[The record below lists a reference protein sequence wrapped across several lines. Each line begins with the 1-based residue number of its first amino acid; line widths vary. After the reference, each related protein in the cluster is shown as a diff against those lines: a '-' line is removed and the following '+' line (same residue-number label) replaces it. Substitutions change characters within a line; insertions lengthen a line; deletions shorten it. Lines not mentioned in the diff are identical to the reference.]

1 VTLPVADQDSQV
13 NAGPPQVDLHPLG
26 GPAARLDWGRSVV
39 EAVFPLEGK
48 ALPRDHAQAL
58 QHALAE
64 HLPWLRSDAGA
75 GIHPLKLVSGP
86 ESLALLSQ
94 RTRLILRVSANRLDD
109 LKALGGVELDVAGHA
124 LRLGAVHLRALQ
136 PLATLYAYRVAATSG
151 DESLFMQTMEAELAA
166 LAIAGERVCGKRQ
179 SMRVDGREMTTFS
192 LMLHALV
199 PEQSLRLQQHGL
211 GPHRLLGCG
220 LFVPHKSAAAVG
232 V

>member
-1 VTLPVADQDSQV
+1 MTANHDAL
-13 NAGPPQVDLHPLG
+13 
-26 GPAARLDWGRSVV
+26 V

-48 ALPRDHAQAL
+48 ALARDHAQAL

-64 HLPWLRSDAGA
+64 QLPWLRSDAGA

-94 RTRLILRVSANRLDD
+94 RTRLILRVDANRLDE
-109 LKALGGVELDVAGHA
+109 LKALCGVELDVSGHA

-136 PLATLYAYRVAATSG
+136 PLATLYAYRVAAVSA
-151 DESLFMQTMEAELAA
+151 DESEFMQAMEAELTE
-166 LAIAGERVCGKRQ
+166 LAIAGERVCGKRH
-179 SMRVDGREMTTFS
+179 SLRVDGLDMTTFS
-192 LMLHALV
+192 MMLHGLV

>member
-1 VTLPVADQDSQV
+1 VTLPAVDQD
-13 NAGPPQVDLHPLG
+13 P
-26 GPAARLDWGRSVV
+26 VV

-58 QHALAE
+58 QQALAE
-64 HLPWLRSDAGA
+64 RLPWLRSDEGV

-94 RTRLILRVSANRLDD
+94 RTRLIVRVNANRLD
-109 LKALGGVELDVAGHA
+109 ALQALVDVQLDVAGHA

-136 PLATLYAYRVAATSG
+136 PLATLYAYRVAASSA
-151 DESLFMQTMEAELAA
+151 DESAFMQAMEAELAA

-179 SMRVDGREMTTFS
+179 SMQVDGLEMTTFS
-192 LMLHALV
+192 MMLHGLV

>member
-1 VTLPVADQDSQV
+1 MTANHDAL
-13 NAGPPQVDLHPLG
+13 
-26 GPAARLDWGRSVV
+26 V

-64 HLPWLRSDAGA
+64 QLPWLRSDAGA

-94 RTRLILRVSANRLDD
+94 RTRLILRVDANRLDE
-109 LKALGGVELDVAGHA
+109 LKALCGVELDVSGHA

-136 PLATLYAYRVAATSG
+136 PLATLYAYRVAAVG
-151 DESLFMQTMEAELAA
+151 ADESEFMQAMEAELTE
-166 LAIAGERVCGKRQ
+166 LAIAGERVCGKRH
-179 SMRVDGREMTTFS
+179 SLRVDGLDMTTFS
-192 LMLHALV
+192 MMLHGLV

>member
-1 VTLPVADQDSQV
+1 MTANHDAL
-13 NAGPPQVDLHPLG
+13 
-26 GPAARLDWGRSVV
+26 V

-64 HLPWLRSDAGA
+64 QLPWLRSDAGA

-94 RTRLILRVSANRLDD
+94 RTRLILRVDANRLDE
-109 LKALGGVELDVAGHA
+109 LKALCGVELDVSGHA

-136 PLATLYAYRVAATSG
+136 PLATLYAYRVAAVCA
-151 DESLFMQTMEAELAA
+151 DESEFMQAMEAELTA
-166 LAIAGERVCGKRQ
+166 LAIAGERVCGKRH
-179 SMRVDGREMTTFS
+179 SLRVDGLDMTTFS
-192 LMLHALV
+192 MMLHGLV

>member
-1 VTLPVADQDSQV
+1 MTLHVADQDT
-13 NAGPPQVDLHPLG
+13 
-26 GPAARLDWGRSVV
+26 VV

-48 ALPRDHAQAL
+48 ALPRDHGQAL
-58 QHALAE
+58 LDALAGQ
-64 HLPWLRSDAGA
+64 LPWLHEDAGS
-75 GIHPLKLVSGP
+75 GVHPLRLVSGP
-86 ESLALLSQ
+86 ETLALLSQ
-94 RTRLILRVSANRLDD
+94 RTRLILRVHAHRLNE
-109 LKALGGVELDVAGHA
+109 LKALVGVQLDVAGHA

-136 PLATLYAYRVAATSG
+136 PLATLYAYRVAASSA
-151 DESLFMQTMEAELAA
+151 DESAFMQAMEAELAA

-192 LMLHALV
+192 MMLHGLA
-199 PEQSLRLQQHGL
+199 PEQSLRLQQYGL

>member
-1 VTLPVADQDSQV
+1 MTASHDAL
-13 NAGPPQVDLHPLG
+13 
-26 GPAARLDWGRSVV
+26 V

-64 HLPWLRSDAGA
+64 QLPWLRSDAGA
-75 GIHPLKLVSGP
+75 GIHPLKLVLGP

-94 RTRLILRVSANRLDD
+94 RTRLILRVDANRLDE
-109 LKALGGVELDVAGHA
+109 LKALCGVELDVSGHA

-136 PLATLYAYRVAATSG
+136 PLATLYAYRVAAVSA
-151 DESLFMQTMEAELAA
+151 DESEFMQAMEAELTA
-166 LAIAGERVCGKRQ
+166 LAIAGERVCGKRH
-179 SMRVDGREMTTFS
+179 SLRVDGLEMTTFS
-192 LMLHALV
+192 MMLHGLV
-199 PEQSLRLQQHGL
+199 AEQSLRLQQHGL
-211 GPHRLLGCG
+211 GNHRLLGCG

>member
-1 VTLPVADQDSQV
+1 L
-13 NAGPPQVDLHPLG
+13 
-26 GPAARLDWGRSVV
+26 V
-39 EAVFPLEGK
+39 EAAFPLEGK

-64 HLPWLRSDAGA
+64 QLPWLSSDAGA

-94 RTRLILRVSANRLDD
+94 RTRLILRVHASRLGE
-109 LKALGGVELDVAGHA
+109 LKAVSGVELDVAGHA

-136 PLATLYAYRVAATSG
+136 PLATLYAYRVAASSA
-151 DESLFMQTMEAELAA
+151 DESAFMQAMEAELEA
-166 LAIAGERVCGKRQ
+166 LAITGERVCGKRQ
-179 SMRVDGREMTTFS
+179 SMRVDGQEMTTFS
-192 LMLHALV
+192 MMLHALV
-199 PEQSLRLQQHGL
+199 PAQSLRLQQHGL

>member
-1 VTLPVADQDSQV
+1 MTLPTPDHDHDA
-13 NAGPPQVDLHPLG
+13 
-26 GPAARLDWGRSVV
+26 VV

-48 ALPRDHAQAL
+48 TLPRDHAEAL

-64 HLPWLRSDAGA
+64 QLPWLQQDVGV

-86 ESLALLSQ
+86 ESLALLSP
-94 RTRLILRVSANRLDD
+94 RTRLILRVNASRLDD
-109 LKALGGVELDVAGHA
+109 LKAQVGVQLNVAGHT
-124 LRLGAVHLRALQ
+124 LRLGDVHLRALQ
-136 PLATLYAYRVAATSG
+136 PLATLYAYRVAADSA
-151 DESLFMQTMEAELAA
+151 DESAFMQAMEAELAA

-179 SMRVDGREMTTFS
+179 NLRVDGLDMTTFS
-192 LMLHALV
+192 MMLHALV

>member
-1 VTLPVADQDSQV
+1 MSLPAADQDT
-13 NAGPPQVDLHPLG
+13 
-26 GPAARLDWGRSVV
+26 VV
-39 EAVFPLEGK
+39 EAVFPLEGS

-58 QHALAE
+58 QTALAE
-64 HLPWLRSDAGA
+64 HLPWLRSDAEA

-94 RTRLILRVSANRLDD
+94 RTRLILRVHASRLGE
-109 LKALGGVELDVAGHA
+109 LKAVSGVELDVAGHA

-136 PLATLYAYRVAATSG
+136 PLATLYAYRVAASSA
-151 DESLFMQTMEAELAA
+151 DESAFMQAMEAELEA
-166 LAIAGERVCGKRQ
+166 LAITGERVCGKRQ
-179 SMRVDGREMTTFS
+179 SMRVDGQEMTTFS
-192 LMLHALV
+192 MMLHGLV

>member
-1 VTLPVADQDSQV
+1 MTANHDAL
-13 NAGPPQVDLHPLG
+13 
-26 GPAARLDWGRSVV
+26 V

-64 HLPWLRSDAGA
+64 QLPWLRSDAGA

-94 RTRLILRVSANRLDD
+94 RTRLILRVDANRLDE
-109 LKALGGVELDVAGHA
+109 LKALCGVELDVSGHA
-124 LRLGAVHLRALQ
+124 LRLGAVHLRTLQ
-136 PLATLYAYRVAATSG
+136 PLATLYAYRVAAVSA
-151 DESLFMQTMEAELAA
+151 DESEFMQAMEAELTA
-166 LAIAGERVCGKRQ
+166 LAIAGERVCGKRH
-179 SMRVDGREMTTFS
+179 SLRVDGLDMTTFS
-192 LMLHALV
+192 MMLHGLV

>member
-1 VTLPVADQDSQV
+1 VTANHDAL
-13 NAGPPQVDLHPLG
+13 
-26 GPAARLDWGRSVV
+26 V

-64 HLPWLRSDAGA
+64 QLPWLRNDAGA

-94 RTRLILRVSANRLDD
+94 RTRLILRVDANRLDE
-109 LKALGGVELDVAGHA
+109 LKALCGVELDVSGHA

-136 PLATLYAYRVAATSG
+136 PLATLYAYRVAAVSA
-151 DESLFMQTMEAELAA
+151 DESEFMQAMEAELTA
-166 LAIAGERVCGKRQ
+166 LAIAGERVCGKRH
-179 SMRVDGREMTTFS
+179 SLRVDGLDMTTFS
-192 LMLHALV
+192 MMLHGLA

>member
-1 VTLPVADQDSQV
+1 VTLLAADQDT
-13 NAGPPQVDLHPLG
+13 
-26 GPAARLDWGRSVV
+26 VV

-58 QHALAE
+58 RNALAE
-64 HLPWLRSDAGA
+64 QLPWLHEDVGT

-86 ESLALLSQ
+86 ESVALLSQ
-94 RTRLILRVSANRLDD
+94 RTRLILRVDANRLNE
-109 LKALGGVELDVAGHA
+109 LKALCGVELDVSGHA

-136 PLATLYAYRVAATSG
+136 PLATLYAYRVAANSA
-151 DESLFMQTMEAELAA
+151 DESAFMQAMEAELAA
-166 LAIAGERVCGKRQ
+166 LAITGERVCGKRQ
-179 SMRVDGREMTTFS
+179 SLPVDGLEMTTFS
-192 LMLHALV
+192 MMLHALV

>member
-1 VTLPVADQDSQV
+1 VTANHDAL
-13 NAGPPQVDLHPLG
+13 
-26 GPAARLDWGRSVV
+26 V

-64 HLPWLRSDAGA
+64 QLPWLRNDAGA

-94 RTRLILRVSANRLDD
+94 RTRLILRVDANRLDE
-109 LKALGGVELDVAGHA
+109 LKALCGVQLDVSGHA

-136 PLATLYAYRVAATSG
+136 PLATLYAYRVAAVSA
-151 DESLFMQTMEAELAA
+151 DESEFMQAMEAELTA
-166 LAIAGERVCGKRQ
+166 LSIAGERVCGKRH
-179 SMRVDGREMTTFS
+179 SLRVDGLDMTTFS
-192 LMLHALV
+192 MMLHGLA

>member
-1 VTLPVADQDSQV
+1 MTLPAADQDTM
-13 NAGPPQVDLHPLG
+13 
-26 GPAARLDWGRSVV
+26 V
-39 EAVFPLEGK
+39 EAVFPMEGK
-48 ALPRDHAQAL
+48 TLPRDHSQAL
-58 QHALAE
+58 QHALAD
-64 HLPWLRSDAGA
+64 HLPWLRSDVGA

-94 RTRLILRVSANRLDD
+94 RTRLILRVNANRLAE
-109 LKALGGVELDVAGHA
+109 LKALVGVQLDVAGHA

-136 PLATLYAYRVAATSG
+136 PLATLYAYRIAASSA
-151 DESLFMQTMEAELAA
+151 DESAFMQAIEAELAA
-166 LAIAGERVCGKRQ
+166 LSIAGERVCGKRQ
-179 SMRVDGREMTTFS
+179 SMRVDGLEMTTFS
-192 LMLHALV
+192 MMLHGLV

>member
-1 VTLPVADQDSQV
+1 VTANHDAL
-13 NAGPPQVDLHPLG
+13 
-26 GPAARLDWGRSVV
+26 V

-64 HLPWLRSDAGA
+64 QLPWLRSDAGA
-75 GIHPLKLVSGP
+75 GIHPLTLVSGP

-94 RTRLILRVSANRLDD
+94 RTRLILRVDANRLDE
-109 LKALGGVELDVAGHA
+109 LKALCGVELDVSGHA
-124 LRLGAVHLRALQ
+124 LRLGAVHLRTLQ
-136 PLATLYAYRVAATSG
+136 PLATLYAYRVAAVG
-151 DESLFMQTMEAELAA
+151 ADESEFMQAMEAELTE
-166 LAIAGERVCGKRQ
+166 LAIAGERVCGKRH
-179 SMRVDGREMTTFS
+179 SLRVDGLDMTTFS
-192 LMLHALV
+192 MMLHGLV

>member
-1 VTLPVADQDSQV
+1 VTLPADDQDT
-13 NAGPPQVDLHPLG
+13 
-26 GPAARLDWGRSVV
+26 VV

-58 QHALAE
+58 RNALAE
-64 HLPWLRSDAGA
+64 QLPWLHEDAGV
-75 GIHPLKLVSGP
+75 GIHPLKLVSGS

-94 RTRLILRVSANRLDD
+94 RTRLILRVNANRLND
-109 LKALGGVELDVAGHA
+109 LKALGGVELDVAGHG

-136 PLATLYAYRVAATSG
+136 PLATLYAYRVSATNA
-151 DESLFMQTMEAELAA
+151 DESEFMQAMEAELAA

-179 SMRVDGREMTTFS
+179 SMRVDGLEMTTFS
-192 LMLHALV
+192 MMLHALV

>member
-1 VTLPVADQDSQV
+1 MTASTANHDTLA
-13 NAGPPQVDLHPLG
+13 
-26 GPAARLDWGRSVV
+26 

-58 QHALAE
+58 QHALDE
-64 HLPWLRSDAGA
+64 KLPWLRSDVGS

-94 RTRLILRVSANRLDD
+94 RTRLILRVNANRLVE
-109 LKALGGVELDVAGHA
+109 LKTVVGVPLDVAGHA
-124 LRLGAVHLRALQ
+124 LRLGEVHLRALQ
-136 PLATLYAYRVAATSG
+136 PLATLYAYRVAASSA
-151 DESLFMQTMEAELAA
+151 DESEFMQAIEAELAG

-179 SMRVDGREMTTFS
+179 SLRVDGREMTTFS
-192 LMLHALV
+192 MMLHGLV

>member
-1 VTLPVADQDSQV
+1 VTASTANHDTL
-13 NAGPPQVDLHPLG
+13 
-26 GPAARLDWGRSVV
+26 V
-39 EAVFPLEGK
+39 EAAFPLEGK

-64 HLPWLRSDAGA
+64 QLPWLSSDAGA

-94 RTRLILRVSANRLDD
+94 RTRLILRVSANRLAE
-109 LKALGGVELDVAGHA
+109 LKTVVGVPLDVAGHA
-124 LRLGAVHLRALQ
+124 LRLGEVHLRALQ
-136 PLATLYAYRVAATSG
+136 PLATLYAYRVAASSA
-151 DESLFMQTMEAELAA
+151 DESEFMQAIEAELAG

-179 SMRVDGREMTTFS
+179 SLQVDGLEMTTFS
-192 LMLHALV
+192 MMLHGLV

-211 GPHRLLGCG
+211 GTHRLLGCG

>member
-1 VTLPVADQDSQV
+1 MTANHDAL
-13 NAGPPQVDLHPLG
+13 
-26 GPAARLDWGRSVV
+26 V

-64 HLPWLRSDAGA
+64 QLPWLRSDAGA

-94 RTRLILRVSANRLDD
+94 RTRLILRVDANRLDE
-109 LKALGGVELDVAGHA
+109 LKALCGVELDVSGHA

-136 PLATLYAYRVAATSG
+136 PLATLYAYRVAAVSA
-151 DESLFMQTMEAELAA
+151 DESEFMQAMEAGLTA

-179 SMRVDGREMTTFS
+179 SLRRDGLDMTTFS
-192 LMLHALV
+192 MMLHGLV

>member
-1 VTLPVADQDSQV
+1 MNLPVASQDT
-13 NAGPPQVDLHPLG
+13 
-26 GPAARLDWGRSVV
+26 VV

-58 QHALAE
+58 LDALAGP
-64 HLPWLRSDAGA
+64 LPWLQEDVGA

-94 RTRLILRVSANRLDD
+94 RTRLILRVHANRLD
-109 LKALGGVELDVAGHA
+109 ALTALAGVQLDVSGHA
-124 LRLGAVHLRALQ
+124 LRLGAVHLRTLQ
-136 PLATLYAYRVAATSG
+136 PLATLYAYRVAASSA
-151 DESLFMQTMEAELAA
+151 DESAFMQAMEAELAD
-166 LAIAGERVCGKRQ
+166 LVIAGERVCGKRQ
-179 SMRVDGREMTTFS
+179 SMRVDGLEMTTFS
-192 LMLHALV
+192 MMLHGLAPV
-199 PEQSLRLQQHGL
+199 QSLRLQQHGL